1 MPTVKH
7 YPASERSK
15 IIAAVKRGVPI
26 AHLAEKHGITR
37 VSIHNWLRDHNEYRA
52 LKSQGLIPPA
62 ISRHLAAMKAEN
74 RVLTAEI
81 SKLRASLAETEALEL
96 I

>member
-15 IIAAVKRGVPI
+15 IIAAVKRGVSVTT
-26 AHLAEKHGITR
+26 LAEKHGITR
-37 VSIHNWLRDHNEYRA
+37 ASIHGWLRDHDEWQR
-52 LKSQGLIPPA
+52 LKRSGQIPPA
-62 ISRHLAAMKAEN
+62 ISRHLAAIKAEN
-74 RVLTAEI
+74 RALQTRVAQL
-81 SKLRASLAETEALEL
+81 EAQTDAMGM